1 VREKL
6 SLLKLMVKD
15 PKTALKIA
23 EAMYELRQA
32 TLAKIVEVLEPELE
46 KPWHSWPDSELAH
59 YLYDSLVSEKVA
71 EWREDGSLRLV
82 KKPAPPRIRLPEVA
96 DSLPAVTKLVEK
108 RLTDALKGRRKYFID
123 KEQLL
128 LYARF
133 LDNLG
138 YNWWRRIALS
148 LLLPQELRTR
158 EDAVIADVGA
168 GMGLSTVA
176 LLELT
181 RATVIA
187 VDPLEENLEFVK
199 DYAAIKRA
207 AHRVRVLKGY
217 AEDFQLD
224 EPADAAVMINVLHWC
239 NSPQLALRNTAA
251 NVKHGGWLA
260 IAQGV
265 RDAKGA
271 WVGAIPAYL
280 LGAPRLPPT
289 RSELYRMIREEGL
302 EIEKSY
308 SLPNELV
315 LARIPP
321 RSP

>member
-1 VREKL
+1 VREEL
-6 SLLKLMVKD
+6 SLLRLALRS
-15 PKTALKIA
+15 PGTALKIA
-23 EAMYELRQA
+23 EGMSEARGAL
-32 TLAKIVEVLEPELE
+32 LVKLIEVLEPEVS
-46 KPWHSWPDSELAH
+46 KPWHSWTDSEFAH
-59 YLYDSLVSEKVA
+59 YVYSVLVWEKAA

-82 KKPAPPRIRLPEVA
+82 RRPEPSRIRLPEAA
-96 DSLPAVTKLVEK
+96 DFLRVVTKLVEK
-108 RLTDALKGRRKYFID
+108 RLIDALEGRRKYFTD
-123 KEQLL
+123 REQLL
-128 LYARF
+128 LYACF

-138 YNWWRRIALS
+138 YNWWRRVALS
-148 LLLPQELRTR
+148 LLLPQELRAR

-199 DYAAIKRA
+199 DYAGMKRL
-207 AHRVRVLKGY
+207 AHRVRVQKGY

-239 NSPQLALRNTAA
+239 NSPQPAIRNVAA
-251 NVKHGGWLA
+251 NVKPGGWLA

-265 RDAKGA
+265 RDEKSAYI
-271 WVGAIPAYL
+271 GAIPAYL

-302 EIEKSY
+302 KVEKSY
-308 SLPNELV
+308 LAGADLI
-315 LARIPP
+315 LARVPP
-321 RSP
+321 RGS